1 MQRSHQYLN
10 AEVDCEP
17 VMLRGLHKLFST
29 YAAGKIEDRDS
40 NREKLEYNE
49 VKERDHCKIQH

>member
-1 MQRSHQYLN
+1 M
-10 AEVDCEP
+10 
-17 VMLRGLHKLFST
+17 MLRGLHKLFST

-49 VKERDHCKIQH
+49 VKERDHCEIQH